1 MFDIGG
7 IISSFGEGILTLL
20 PMMGEALVQTFLAL
34 FFNVSEGATTLNPL
48 GMISIF
54 YLVIS
59 ACYKFIPTIVGWFKL
74 KTKTKRVNR
83 SRSSAEPTRV

>member
-7 IISSFGEGILTLL
+7 ILTTFGEGILSLL
-20 PMMGEALVQTFLAL
+20 PLMGEALVRTFLAL
-34 FFNVSEGATTLNPL
+34 FFDVTETATTLNPL

-59 ACYKFIPTIVGWFKL
+59 ACYKFIPTVVGWFKL
-74 KTKTKRVNR
+74 RTRTRRTRRNR
-83 SRSSAEPTRV
+83 ASAEPAR

>member
-1 MFDIGG
+1 MFDIGS
-7 IISSFGEGILTLL
+7 IISSFGQGILSLL
-20 PMMGEALVQTFLAL
+20 PMFGEALVETFLAL
-34 FFNVSEGATTLNPL
+34 FFTSTVAEGATTYALNPL

-74 KTKTKRVNR
+74 RMR
-83 SRSSAEPTRV
+83 SYRGRKSRKLLR

>member
-1 MFDIGG
+1 MFDIGSI
-7 IISSFGEGILTLL
+7 IISFGDGVLSLL
-20 PMMGEALVQTFLAL
+20 PLLGEALVQTFLAL

-74 KTKTKRVNR
+74 RMRSYRNRKKRK
-83 SRSSAEPTRV
+83 A

>member
-1 MFDIGG
+1 MFDIGS
-7 IISSFGEGILTLL
+7 IITSFGEGVLSLL
-20 PMMGEALVQTFLAL
+20 PLLGESLVQTFLAL
-34 FFNVSEGATTLNPL
+34 FFDVTESATTLNPL

-74 KTKTKRVNR
+74 RMRSYRNRKKRK
-83 SRSSAEPTRV
+83 A

>member
-7 IISSFGEGILTLL
+7 ILTSFGEGITSLL
-20 PMMGEALVQTFLAL
+20 PLMGEALVQTFLAL
-34 FFNVSEGATTLNPL
+34 FFNVTETATTLNPL

-59 ACYKFIPTIVGWFKL
+59 ACYKFIPTVVGWFKL
-74 KTKTKRVNR
+74 RTRTRTR
-83 SRSSAEPTRV
+83 SRSRASAMPTR

>member
-7 IISSFGEGILTLL
+7 ILTTFGEGILSLL
-20 PMMGEALVQTFLAL
+20 PLMGEALVQTFLAL
-34 FFNVSEGATTLNPL
+34 FFNVTETATTLNPL

-59 ACYKFIPTIVGWFKL
+59 ACYKFIPTVVGWFKL
-74 KTKTKRVNR
+74 RTRTRRTRRNR
-83 SRSSAEPTRV
+83 ASAEPAR